1 MKITLNPGE
10 STSVYT
16 TSEVYDCSTKK
27 YDSPYIKNSNYNT
40 SYGYKA
46 SVKGNIEI
54 ITDKKTFLVKT

>member
-1 MKITLNPGE
+1 MTITLNPGE

-16 TSEVYDCSTKK
+16 TSEVYDCTTKK
-27 YDSPYIKNSNYNT
+27 TETPYIRNSNNNT

-54 ITDKKTFLVKT
+54 ITDKKTFLVKI